1 MQTWPRI
8 WQPFVAA
15 AILAVVFPVRA
26 DEESDVSALLAAGR
40 STPLLVAHRGISA
53 RFPEN
58 TMAAFGAAADEGAL
72 MLELDVGL
80 SADGA
85 LVVLHDATL
94 DRTTSGQG
102 PLSQLPLDRLQGL
115 DAGSWFDP
123 RFASERLPTLQQVFE
138 RFGERIAINVEI
150 KPEAVSSSSEGGIEE
165 QVVALVRRQQ
175 LQSRVVVSSFEPA
188 AVARVKRMAPEIRA
202 AVLYHHE
209 IEFDPVQLATLF
221 RADGLHLNKRHVT
234 AAVVDEL
241 HAAGL
246 YAGVYTANEREDL
259 RRLAGMGVDA
269 IFTDDVVVARALL
282 QDEED

>member
-1 MQTWPRI
+1 M
-8 WQPFVAA
+8 
-15 AILAVVFPVRA
+15 
-26 DEESDVSALLAAGR
+26 SALLAADR
-40 STPLLVAHRGISA
+40 STPLLVAHRGLSA

-58 TMAAFGAAADEGAL
+58 TMAAFTAAADEGAA

-102 PLSQLPLDRLQGL
+102 PLSQLPLDRLQRL

-123 RFASERLPTLQQVFE
+123 RFAAERLPTLQQVFE
-138 RFGERIAINVEI
+138 ALGDRIAINVEI
-150 KPEAVSSSSEGGIEE
+150 KPEAVSSVVEGGIEE
-165 QVVALVRRQQ
+165 KVVALARHQG

-188 AVARVKRMAPEIRA
+188 AVARVKRLAPEIRG

-209 IEFDPVQLATLF
+209 MDFDPAQLAALF
-221 RADGLHLNKRHVT
+221 RADGLHVNKRHVT
-234 AAVVDEL
+234 AEIVGKL

-246 YAGVYTANEREDL
+246 YVGVYTANEPEDL
-259 RRLAGMGVDA
+259 RRLVAMGVDA
-269 IFTDDVVVARALL
+269 IFTDDVTASRQVL
-282 QDEED
+282 QTEEGG

>member
-1 MQTWPRI
+1 VIFT
-8 WQPFVAA
+8 AA
-15 AILAVVFPVRA
+15 LLAVLPA
-26 DEESDVSALLAAGR
+26 QASEEGDVSAMLTAGR
-40 STPLLVAHRGISA
+40 DAPLLVAHRGVSA

-58 TMAAFGAAADEGAL
+58 TMAAFTAAADEGAR

-102 PLSQLPLDRLQGL
+102 LLSQIPLDRLQEL

-123 RFASERLPTLQQVFE
+123 RFAAERLPTLQQVFE
-138 RFGERIAINVEI
+138 ALGERIAINVEI
-150 KPEAVSSSSEGGIEE
+150 KPEAVSSSVEGGIEE
-165 QVVALVRRQQ
+165 KVVALARHHQ

-188 AVARVKRMAPEIRA
+188 AVSRVKRLAPEIQA

-209 IEFDPVQLATLF
+209 IDFDPVQLAGLF
-221 RADGLHLNKRHVT
+221 RADGMHLNKRHVSAET
-234 AAVVDEL
+234 VDAL

-246 YAGVYTANEREDL
+246 YVGVYTANEPGDL
-259 RRLAGMGVDA
+259 RRLAAMGVDA
-269 IFTDDVVVARALL
+269 IFTDDVTAARAALST
-282 QDEED
+282 QEGE